1 MKILIAEDSPTQATL
16 MKHGL
21 QRIGYEVILARD
33 GIEAIKKAW
42 QEAPDLVVSDV
53 VMPRL
58 NGYQVCRL
66 LRDHQSTARIPV
78 ILLTSLDQRQ
88 DAFWGLKSG
97 ADKFITKGGDIP
109 ALVAQI
115 HEFLEERGLTAA
127 TAAGTRDVGSCGVG
141 PDTDVMERVI
151 QLLDKNLFESTVAA
165 EIQDL
170 VNNLDDLR
178 ATVLGVLDIL
188 CKVLDFSIGAVHLGG
203 EEQQG
208 LFVLVNR
215 TVDDRF
221 IRVLCEQLLRETPG
235 SDPGPGSEPEI
246 VDPQHLLPRP
256 GEHPQ
261 LPGSVL
267 IAHLTTK
274 GRPSG
279 SIAIAAAESAAYP
292 ERVEKTFEMIVR
304 HANIVIDY
312 ARLYEST
319 KRLSITDGLTKLYNH
334 RFFQDALKREFARSK
349 RHRSP
354 LSLALLDIDS
364 FKKFNDTYGH
374 QQGDVVLQ
382 ELARTLR
389 GQVRN
394 LDVVARY
401 GGEEFAVIMPDA
413 ALDVALN
420 VAERLRAAV
429 ESHPVEG
436 PSGPLRVTIS
446 LGVASVPQAE
456 IDVPAGLIAAADRAL
471 YRAKRQGRNCVSSQE
486 QG

>member
-1 MKILIAEDSPTQATL
+1 MKILIAEDSLTQATL

-21 QRIGYEVILARD
+21 QRIGYEVVLARD

-42 QEAPDLVVSDV
+42 QEYPDLVVSDV

-66 LRDHQSTARIPV
+66 LRDHQSTAATPV

-97 ADKFITKGGDIP
+97 ADMFITKGGDIP
-109 ALVAQI
+109 GLVAQI
-115 HEFLEERGLTAA
+115 HGFLEERARGGAAVAA
-127 TAAGTRDVGSCGVG
+127 TRDAGSSGIETDA
-141 PDTDVMERVI
+141 DVMERVI
-151 QLLDKNLFESTVAA
+151 QLLDKSLFESTVAA
-165 EIQDL
+165 EIQNFGNTLD
-170 VNNLDDLR
+170 NLE
-178 ATVLGVLDIL
+178 ATVLGVLGIL
-188 CKVLDFSIGAVHLGG
+188 CKVLDFHVGAIHLGG

-208 LFVLVNR
+208 LFVLVNKP
-215 TVDDRF
+215 VDQRF
-221 IRVLCEQLLRETPG
+221 IGVLCEQLQRETPG
-235 SDPGPGSEPEI
+235 SEAGPVGEPEI
-246 VDPQHLLPRP
+246 VDPQRQLSRP

-267 IAHLTTK
+267 IEPLSTK
-274 GRPSG
+274 NRPSG
-279 SIAIAAAESAAYP
+279 SIAIASAEADAYP

-334 RFFQDALKREFARSK
+334 RFFQDALKREFARSQ
-349 RHRSP
+349 RHQSP
-354 LSLALLDIDS
+354 LSLALLDIDH
-364 FKKFNDTYGH
+364 FKRFNDTYGH

-413 ALDVALN
+413 PVDVALR

-429 ESHPVEG
+429 EGHPVEG
-436 PSGPLRVTIS
+436 PTGPLSVTIS
-446 LGVASVPQAE
+446 LGVASVPHAE
-456 IDVPAGLIAAADRAL
+456 ITAPAALIAAADRAL
-471 YRAKRQGRNCVSSQE
+471 YRAKERGRNCVASPE
-486 QG
+486 ER

>member
-1 MKILIAEDSPTQATL
+1 MRILIAEDSPTQATL

-21 QRIGYEVILARD
+21 QRVGYEVILARD

-42 QEAPDLVVSDV
+42 QECPDLVVSDV
-53 VMPRL
+53 MMPRL

-66 LRDHQSTARIPV
+66 LRDHRSTAHTPV

-97 ADKFITKGGDIP
+97 ADKFITKGGDVP

-115 HEFLEERGLTAA
+115 HEFVQERVR
-127 TAAGTRDVGSCGVG
+127 AGTAVAQTRDGGSCGV
-141 PDTDVMERVI
+141 DLDADVMERVI
-151 QLLDKNLFESTVAA
+151 QLLDKSLFESTVTA
-165 EIQDL
+165 EIQEL
-170 VNNLDDLR
+170 VNILDDLR
-178 ATVLGVLDIL
+178 ATILGVLDIL
-188 CKVLDFSIGAVHLGG
+188 CKVVDFHVGAIHLGG

-208 LFVLVNR
+208 LYVLVNKP
-215 TVDDRF
+215 VGDRF
-221 IRVLCEQLLRETPG
+221 ISVLCEQLQRETPG
-235 SDPGPGSEPEI
+235 SDAGAGGEPEI
-246 VDPQHLLPRP
+246 VDPQHLLTRP
-256 GEHPQ
+256 GSHAE

-267 IAHLTTK
+267 IVRLTTK

-279 SIAIAAAESAAYP
+279 SIAIATAEPDAYP
-292 ERVEKTFEMIVR
+292 ERVEETFEMIAR

-334 RFFQDALKREFARSK
+334 RFFQDSLKREFARCQ
-349 RHRSP
+349 RHQTP
-354 LSLALLDIDS
+354 LSLALLDIDH

-413 ALDVALN
+413 SQDIALR

-429 ESHPVEG
+429 EAHPVEG
-436 PSGPLRVTIS
+436 PTGPLLVTIS
-446 LGVASVPQAE
+446 LGVASVPDAA
-456 IDVPAGLIAAADRAL
+456 IGVPAGLIAAADREL
-471 YRAKRQGRNCVSSQE
+471 YRAKELGRNRVEPQPR
-486 QG
+486 

>member
-1 MKILIAEDSPTQATL
+1 MKILIAEDSLTQATL

-21 QRIGYEVILARD
+21 QRSGYEVILARD

-42 QEAPDLVVSDV
+42 QECPDVVVSDV

-88 DAFWGLKSG
+88 DVFWGLKSG
-97 ADKFITKGGDIP
+97 ADKFITKGGDIS
-109 ALVAQI
+109 ALVAEI
-115 HEFLEERGLTAA
+115 HGFIEKHACSGALATSARDIGCRGVDLDA
-127 TAAGTRDVGSCGVG
+127 
-141 PDTDVMERVI
+141 DVMERVV
-151 QLLDKNLFESTVAA
+151 QLLDKSLFASTVAA

-170 VNNLDDLR
+170 VNILGDLR
-178 ATVLGVLDIL
+178 VTVIGVLEIL
-188 CKVLDFSIGAVHLGG
+188 CKVLDFHIGAIHLGG
-203 EEQQG
+203 EDQQG
-208 LFVLVNR
+208 LFVLVNKP
-215 TVDDRF
+215 VDGRF
-221 IRVLCEQLLRETPG
+221 IEVLCEQLRRETPG
-235 SDPGPGSEPEI
+235 SEPGHADEPEI
-246 VDPQHLLPRP
+246 VDPQHLLSRP
-256 GEHPQ
+256 GDHPR

-267 IAHLTTK
+267 VARLTTN

-279 SIAIAAAESAAYP
+279 SIAIAAAEPDAYP
-292 ERVEKTFEMIVR
+292 ERVEETFDMIMR

-319 KRLSITDGLTKLYNH
+319 KRLSITDGLTRLYNY
-334 RFFQDALKREFARSK
+334 RYFQDALKREFARSQ
-349 RHRSP
+349 RHQTP
-354 LSLALLDIDS
+354 LALALLDIDH
-364 FKKFNDTYGH
+364 FKQFNDAYGH

-382 ELARTLR
+382 ELARTMR

-401 GGEEFAVIMPDA
+401 GGEEFAVIMPDSSME
-413 ALDVALN
+413 VALR

-429 ESHPVEG
+429 ESMPVEG
-436 PSGPLRVTIS
+436 PTGPLRVTMS
-446 LGVASVPQAE
+446 LGVAAVPHAE
-456 IDVPAGLIAAADRAL
+456 IGAPAGLIDAADRAL
-471 YRAKRQGRNCVSSQE
+471 YRAKELGRNRVASQA